1 MKTIE
6 ERLKQIINEQQDI
19 DIETI
24 KPESLF
30 VEDFRCDSLDTV
42 EIVMAIE
49 EEFSIGL
56 DDEETEEKMDK
67 IRTFG
72 EALEFLTRI
81 LKPPNEKLCREA
93 GQKDKR

>member
-1 MKTIE
+1 MKSIE
-6 ERLKQIINEQQDI
+6 ERLKQIITEQQGV

-30 VEDFRCDSLDTV
+30 VEDFKCDSLDAV
-42 EIVMAIE
+42 EIVMAVE
-49 EEFSIGL
+49 EEFGIGL

-81 LKPPNEKLCREA
+81 LKPANDKLTR
-93 GQKDKR
+93 

>member
-93 GQKDKR
+93 GQKDTR